1 MSSKGDKPGSGPG
14 RYIVVDGGRAP
25 GRKPPSSQRPA
36 LIVPAGPGGAGGRVV
51 DEGGDGARAAS
62 DSSAP
67 PPDPNETTTM
77 DPDAGD
83 ERTRVVEDE
92 KASVSASGARKRPAF
107 PPREEMP
114 TVQWKR
120 GEEHK
125 LGLPP
130 RDPALDDEEEPR
142 RGGPLAT
149 AMMERSPTIIVDG
162 AGSEGPRDS
171 LAETMLPP
179 EGRESPAPAEPP
191 ARRGGSAASRGGP
204 GAVTVGRSAPA
215 PRRFDQAPEDLVILA
230 APDSQAAAQFRV
242 LRFKLEERPAIR
254 SVVVTSPQEGEGKT
268 ITALNLAL
276 AMAEGG
282 KRRVA
287 LVEGDLRTPRLA
299 DLVGLSQGA
308 PGVTE
313 LIAERKMM
321 PDEPL
326 RLYPIVRGLELLPAG
341 QPTDNPASVLGSAQ
355 LAQVFEELL
364 GFYHYIIVDTP
375 PVLRYADANLVQA
388 LVDAIIVVARTGV
401 SRTDMVSRAMA
412 RLPRQKILGTILT
425 GVDVKTL
432 ATK

>member
-1 MSSKGDKPGSGPG
+1 MDEPT
-14 RYIVVDGGRAP
+14 D
-25 GRKPPSSQRPA
+25 PSAQA
-36 LIVPAGPGGAGGRVV
+36 VG
-51 DEGGDGARAAS
+51 S
-62 DSSAP
+62 DSMP
-67 PPDPNETTTM
+67 PPDPNETTTL
-77 DPDAGD
+77 DPDAAAD

-92 KASVSASGARKRPAF
+92 KAAVSSSGARKRPAF

-130 RDPALDDEEEPR
+130 RDPSLDDDEPQ
-142 RGGPLAT
+142 RGVALAT
-149 AMMERSPTIIVDG
+149 TMMERSPTVIVDG
-162 AGSEGPRDS
+162 AGPESRDS
-171 LAETMLPP
+171 MSETMLPP
-179 EGRESPAPAEPP
+179 DGRESPAPVE
-191 ARRGGSAASRGGP
+191 SASRKGAARAAAGP
-204 GAVTVGRSAPA
+204 VTVGRPAPA

-254 SVVVTSPQEGEGKT
+254 SVVITSPQEGEGKT

-401 SRTDMVSRAMA
+401 SRTDMVHRALT
-412 RLPRQKILGTILT
+412 RLPRQKVLGTILT
-425 GVDVKTL
+425 GVDAKTL

>member
-1 MSSKGDKPGSGPG
+1 
-14 RYIVVDGGRAP
+14 
-25 GRKPPSSQRPA
+25 
-36 LIVPAGPGGAGGRVV
+36 
-51 DEGGDGARAAS
+51 
-62 DSSAP
+62 
-67 PPDPNETTTM
+67 
-77 DPDAGD
+77 
-83 ERTRVVEDE
+83 
-92 KASVSASGARKRPAF
+92 
-107 PPREEMP
+107 
-114 TVQWKR
+114 
-120 GEEHK
+120 
-125 LGLPP
+125 
-130 RDPALDDEEEPR
+130 
-142 RGGPLAT
+142 
-149 AMMERSPTIIVDG
+149 
-162 AGSEGPRDS
+162 
-171 LAETMLPP
+171 
-179 EGRESPAPAEPP
+179 
-191 ARRGGSAASRGGP
+191 
-204 GAVTVGRSAPA
+204 
-215 PRRFDQAPEDLVILA
+215 
-230 APDSQAAAQFRV
+230 V

-254 SVVVTSPQEGEGKT
+254 SVVITSPQEGEGKT

-401 SRTDMVSRAMA
+401 SRTDMVSRAIQ

-425 GVDVKTL
+425 GVDAKTL
-432 ATK
+432 STK

>member
-1 MSSKGDKPGSGPG
+1 LSSKGDKPGSGPG

-25 GRKPPSSQRPA
+25 GRKAPSSQRPA
-36 LIVPAGPGGAGGRVV
+36 LIVPAGPGPDPTDPSGRAVAG
-51 DEGGDGARAAS
+51 
-62 DSSAP
+62 DSVP
-67 PPDPNETTTM
+67 PPDPTEATTL
-77 DPDAGD
+77 DPDAAD
-83 ERTRVVEDE
+83 ERTRVVEEDD
-92 KASVSASGARKRPAF
+92 KGPSSSGARKRPAF

-120 GEEHK
+120 GEEYK

-130 RDPALDDEEEPR
+130 RDPALDEDEPR

-149 AMMERSPTIIVDG
+149 AMLERSPTIIVDG
-162 AGSEGPRDS
+162 ATPEAARDS

-179 EGRESPAPAEPP
+179 EGRDETPAPPEP
-191 ARRGGSAASRGGP
+191 RRGAGAPRKGAGGP
-204 GAVTVGRSAPA
+204 VTVGRAGPA

-401 SRTDMVSRAMA
+401 SRTDMVSRAMQ

-425 GVDVKTL
+425 GVDARTL
-432 ATK
+432 STK

>member
-1 MSSKGDKPGSGPG
+1 
-14 RYIVVDGGRAP
+14 
-25 GRKPPSSQRPA
+25 
-36 LIVPAGPGGAGGRVV
+36 
-51 DEGGDGARAAS
+51 
-62 DSSAP
+62 
-67 PPDPNETTTM
+67 
-77 DPDAGD
+77 
-83 ERTRVVEDE
+83 
-92 KASVSASGARKRPAF
+92 
-107 PPREEMP
+107 MP

-120 GEEHK
+120 GEEYK

-130 RDPALDDEEEPR
+130 RDPALDDEEPR

-149 AMMERSPTIIVDG
+149 AMMDRSPTIIVDG
-162 AGSEGPRDS
+162 AIQETGRDS

-179 EGRESPAPAEPP
+179 EGRDETPAPPEP
-191 ARRGGSAASRGGP
+191 ARRGGPPRGSPGP
-204 GAVTVGRSAPA
+204 VTVGRSAPA
-215 PRRFDQAPEDLVILA
+215 PRRFDQAPDDLVILA

-401 SRTDMVSRAMA
+401 SRTDMVARAMQ

-425 GVDVKTL
+425 GVDAKTL
-432 ATK
+432 ATR

>member
-25 GRKPPSSQRPA
+25 GRKAPSSQRPA
-36 LIVPAGPGGAGGRVV
+36 LIVPAGPAGDTTDPSVRAV
-51 DEGGDGARAAS
+51 EG
-62 DSSAP
+62 DSMP
-67 PPDPNETTTM
+67 PPDPQEPTTL
-77 DPDAGD
+77 DPDGGD
-83 ERTRVVEDE
+83 ERTRVVEEDD
-92 KASVSASGARKRPAF
+92 KGPSSSGARKRPAF

-120 GEEHK
+120 GEEYK

-130 RDPALDDEEEPR
+130 RDPSLDDDEPR

-149 AMMERSPTIIVDG
+149 AMLDRSPTIIVDG
-162 AGSEGPRDS
+162 AGAEGGARDS

-179 EGRESPAPAEPP
+179 EGRDSTPAPPEPRRAGGP
-191 ARRGGSAASRGGP
+191 ARPGG
-204 GAVTVGRSAPA
+204 GAVTVGRAAPA

-401 SRTDMVSRAMA
+401 SRTDMVARAMQ

-425 GVDVKTL
+425 GVDAKTL
-432 ATK
+432 STK